1 MSRALLDVNMLLA
14 LLDSDHPD
22 HIKATDWLGENLSE
36 GWASCAIT
44 ENGFIRVMT
53 QPRYSSPISPSR
65 ASALLGQACGTR
77 WHEFWPCDVSVT
89 DPLALDFTRLH
100 GSRQVTDAYLLALA
114 VRHDGALVTLDRSIS
129 LSVARGAMPDNLV
142 II

>member
-1 MSRALLDVNMLLA
+1 MSRALLDVNILLA

-22 HIKATDWLGENLSE
+22 HIKATDWLGEYLPQ

-44 ENGFIRVMT
+44 ENGFIRVIT
-53 QPRYSSPISPSR
+53 QHRYSSPVSPAQAFS
-65 ASALLGQACGTR
+65 LLGNACGTE

-89 DPLALDFTRLH
+89 DPSALDFTRLH

-129 LSVARGAMPDNLV
+129 LAAARGAKPDNLV